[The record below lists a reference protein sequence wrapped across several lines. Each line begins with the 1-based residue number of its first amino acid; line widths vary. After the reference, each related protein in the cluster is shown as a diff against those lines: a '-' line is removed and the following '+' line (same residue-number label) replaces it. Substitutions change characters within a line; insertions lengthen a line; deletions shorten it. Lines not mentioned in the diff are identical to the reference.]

1 MSHILVQ
8 QWKTAK
14 ETFVMSEAKMSV
26 GLKFRNRV
34 YWVPAKGGKDKVLL
48 NGAASFKASPVSAQ
62 RESYFRFP
70 TIPWLGPFKYMVVC
84 CELCCQVDHFIY

>member
-1 MSHILVQ
+1 VLVAIRLVQRATQDRFSSVSLGYGHKPKLRMSHILVQ

-34 YWVPAKGGKDKVLL
+34 Y
-48 NGAASFKASPVSAQ
+48 
-62 RESYFRFP
+62 
-70 TIPWLGPFKYMVVC
+70 
-84 CELCCQVDHFIY
+84 